1 MIYLKDVKG
10 FIAHMARAYWGNVA
24 QTTEEE
30 VEANTLQVLRAFN
43 LGM

>member
-24 QTTEEE
+24 KMTKEE
-30 VEANTLQVLRAFN
+30 VEANTLQVLRA
-43 LGM
+43 LDLEM